1 MKRLLRSQFVLTAII
16 LCVIG
21 IGPSLALMRYQPAQA
36 ASGDWSTFL
45 FDNTRSGFNPA
56 ETTINQ
62 QTAPTLKVHWSRR
75 VFSHI
80 SAEPV
85 AANGLL
91 YWGDWSGVEHASS
104 LSDGSDVWTTNLG
117 TSTANCAPQPH
128 GVASTSTIATEVI
141 GGVSTPV
148 DYVGGG
154 ANATFYALNANTGA
168 IIWQTQLSTQAGAY
182 IWSSP
187 ALYNGSVYVG
197 LSSLMDCPLIQ
208 GQVLQLDAVSGAI
221 QHTFNVVPNGCIGGS
236 VWSSPA
242 IDSNLGIVYVSTGNP
257 GKSCVST
264 ETMAP
269 ALLALSTT
277 DLSLIG
283 YWQVPRTQQNPDAD
297 FGATPTL
304 FQATINGT
312 LHQMVGLINKNGIYY
327 AFDRTNVSAGPLWQV
342 KLGTGTPQGSNLSS
356 SAWDGTYLYVSAYK
370 TTINGV
376 TCNGS
381 LRALD
386 PSSGAFL
393 WQDCLP
399 VNALDPVTGV
409 PGLAI
414 LGFSTSLV
422 IVDSST
428 GNTLFTFQDKN
439 TGSKFYAPAS
449 ISNGVLYVGNADG
462 KLYAIGP

>member
-56 ETTINQ
+56 ETTINK
-62 QTAPTLKVHWSRR
+62 QTAPTLKVHWSRM

-85 AANGLL
+85 AANGML

-104 LSDGSDVWTTNLG
+104 LSDGSDVWTASLG

-197 LSSLMDCPLIQ
+197 LASLNDCPLVRA
-208 GQVLQLDAVSGAI
+208 GVFQL
-221 QHTFNVVPNGCIGGS
+221 
-236 VWSSPA
+236 
-242 IDSNLGIVYVSTGNP
+242 
-257 GKSCVST
+257 
-264 ETMAP
+264 
-269 ALLALSTT
+269 
-277 DLSLIG
+277 
-283 YWQVPRTQQNPDAD
+283 
-297 FGATPTL
+297 
-304 FQATINGT
+304 
-312 LHQMVGLINKNGIYY
+312 
-327 AFDRTNVSAGPLWQV
+327 
-342 KLGTGTPQGSNLSS
+342 
-356 SAWDGTYLYVSAYK
+356 
-370 TTINGV
+370 
-376 TCNGS
+376 
-381 LRALD
+381 
-386 PSSGAFL
+386 
-393 WQDCLP
+393 
-399 VNALDPVTGV
+399 
-409 PGLAI
+409 
-414 LGFSTSLV
+414 
-422 IVDSST
+422 
-428 GNTLFTFQDKN
+428 
-439 TGSKFYAPAS
+439 
-449 ISNGVLYVGNADG
+449 
-462 KLYAIGP
+462 

>member
-80 SAEPV
+80 SDEPV

-117 TSTANCAPQPH
+117 TTTDTCGSGPH
-128 GVASTSTIATEVI
+128 GVTSTATIDTEVI
-141 GGVSTPV
+141 GGVNTPV

-154 ANATFYALNANTGA
+154 GNATFYALNANTGA

-197 LSSLMDCPLIQ
+197 LASLNDCPLVRA
-208 GQVLQLDAVSGAI
+208 GVFQLDAVSGAI
-221 QHTFNVVPNGCIGGS
+221 QNTFYTVPRGCVGGS
-236 VWSSPA
+236 VWSSPT
-242 IDSNLGIVYVSTGNP
+242 IDPTLGIVYVSTGNGRSCRAP
-257 GKSCVST
+257 GSFNDAVI
-264 ETMAP
+264 
-269 ALLALSTT
+269 ALSASN
-277 DLSLIG
+277 LSLMG
-283 YWQVPRTQQNPDAD
+283 SWVVPSSQQVTDGD
-297 FGATPTL
+297 FGTTPTL
-304 FQATINGT
+304 FSATINGT
-312 LHQMVGLINKNGIYY
+312 AYQMVGLENKNGIYY
-327 AFDRTNVSAGPLWQV
+327 AFDRTNLSAGPLWQV
-342 KLGTGTPQGSNLSS
+342 QVASPSSLADNISS
-356 SAWDGTYLYVSAYK
+356 SSWDGTNLYVAGSS
-370 TTINGV
+370 TTING
-376 TCNGS
+376 TSCRGS
-381 LRALD
+381 LQAMD
-386 PSSGAFL
+386 PATGAFL

-399 VNALDPVTGV
+399 NDPLAPVISV
-409 PGLAI
+409 PGLVEFEAG
-414 LGFSTSLV
+414 LFV
-422 IVDSST
+422 RIVNSATGKALFTYKDSSA
-428 GNTLFTFQDKN
+428 NSTFW
-439 TGSKFYAPAS
+439 APAS
-449 ISNGVLYVGNADG
+449 ISNGVLYLGNKDG
-462 KLYAIGP
+462 ILYAFGP